1 VSALRDVLNVSLW
14 DVDFHDRAW
23 VERLVARVKEVER
36 GKRASDIVRSHFS
49 SFRHAVD
56 ELGRIMDEEK
66 KNGEGK

>member
-36 GKRASDIVRSHFS
+36 GNRASDNIRSNFDCLKRS
-49 SFRHAVD
+49 VEA
-56 ELGRIMDEEK
+56 LGHIMDEEK
-66 KNGEGK
+66 KNGEKK